1 MQYILEKAKSVLE
14 EFGGRD
20 VFETAENAG
29 VNVWFRVLGNLKGFY
44 IFENNC
50 RYIVIN
56 EELDEATKSV
66 VCAHELGHDMLHRK
80 LSVGG
85 IRENTLFLANNK
97 TEREANL
104 FASEIL
110 ISDDDI
116 LSALSEC
123 DSIKRLSAQLGL
135 PSELIQYKLEAMN
148 FKGHNFKLS
157 DVKNDFLK

>member
-56 EELDEATKSV
+56 EELDEVTKSV

>member
-1 MQYILEKAKSVLE
+1 MQYILERAGGVLE
-14 EFGGRD
+14 EFGGRN

-29 VNVWFRVLGNLKGFY
+29 VNVWFRALGSLKGFY

-56 EELDEATKSV
+56 EDLDEVTKGV
-66 VCAHELGHDMLHRK
+66 VCAHELGHDTLHRK
-80 LSVGG
+80 LSAGG
-85 IRENTLFLANNK
+85 IRDNTLFLANNK

-110 ISDDDI
+110 IYDDDI
-116 LSALSEC
+116 LSALSDC
-123 DSIKRLSAQLGL
+123 DSIKSLSAQLGF
-135 PSELIQYKLEAMN
+135 PPELIQYKLETMN
-148 FKGHNFKLS
+148 FKGYHFKLS

>member
-1 MQYILEKAKSVLE
+1 MQYILEKVKKVLD

-20 VFETAENAG
+20 IFETAENSG
-29 VNVWFRVLGNLKGFY
+29 IKIWFRSLGSLKGFY

-50 RYIVIN
+50 RYIVIDEN
-56 EELDEATKSV
+56 LDDITRCV

-104 FASEIL
+104 FAAEIL
-110 ISDDDI
+110 ISDEDFLSSLSFCDNTEN
-116 LSALSEC
+116 LSAE
-123 DSIKRLSAQLGL
+123 LGF
-135 PSELIQYKLEAMN
+135 PRELISYKIELLN
-148 FKGHNFKLS
+148 FKGHRFNFS

>member
-1 MQYILEKAKSVLE
+1 MQYILERAKSVLE
-14 EFGGRD
+14 EFGGQD

-29 VNVWFRVLGNLKGFY
+29 VNVWFRALGSLKGFY

-56 EELDEATKSV
+56 EELDDITKGV
-66 VCAHELGHDMLHRK
+66 VCAHELGHDTLHRK

-110 ISDDDI
+110 IPDDDI

-123 DSIKRLSAQLGL
+123 DSVKRLSAQLGL

-148 FKGHNFKLS
+148 FKGHHFKLS